1 MPPKKQGEGAE
12 ARYNAKKPTVSFRVY
27 NTGMKDAIYAQAKR
41 KGLSVSAYLSDLV
54 AADLDGKKP
63 KTTKKKA
70 QRPKAKPKAK
80 VNWSNTSVAV
90 DDATWDMPKI
100 DWEIPDYA
108 EEMESIKV
116 HPDMPQW
123 DRENETY
130 AEYQKRYFEHLK
142 NL

>member
-27 NTGMKDAIYAQAKR
+27 STGMKDAIYAQAKR

-63 KTTKKKA
+63 KRKKRA
-70 QRPKAKPKAK
+70 QSTKPKPSK
-80 VNWSNTSVAV
+80 TPVTINPS
-90 DDATWDMPKI
+90 DWDMPEVEW
-100 DWEIPDYA
+100 DMPDYA
-108 EEMESIKV
+108 KEMEAATI

-123 DRENETY
+123 DKENETY

>member
-70 QRPKAKPKAK
+70 QRPRAKPGP
-80 VNWSNTSVAV
+80 SNTPLSIP
-90 DDATWDMPKI
+90 DLEWDMP
-100 DWEIPDYA
+100 DYA
-108 EEMESIKV
+108 AEMDSAPV
-116 HPDMPQW
+116 HPRMPQW

-130 AEYQKRYFEHLK
+130 GEYQKRYFKYLK
-142 NL
+142 DM

>member
-1 MPPKKQGEGAE
+1 MPPKKQGEGAG

-63 KTTKKKA
+63 KITKKKA
-70 QRPKAKPKAK
+70 QRPKPSKTP
-80 VNWSNTSVAV
+80 VTIRPS
-90 DDATWDMPKI
+90 DWDMPEV
-100 DWEIPDYA
+100 DWDMPDYA
-108 EEMESIKV
+108 KEMETAI

-123 DRENETY
+123 DKENETY
-130 AEYQKRYFEHLK
+130 AEYQKRYFDHLK

>member
-27 NTGMKDAIYAQAKR
+27 DTGMKDAIYAQAKR

-70 QRPKAKPKAK
+70 RKPGPSKAP
-80 VNWSNTSVAV
+80 VSI
-90 DDATWDMPKI
+90 DASDWDMP
-100 DWEIPDYA
+100 DLEWDMPDYA
-108 EEMESIKV
+108 EEMKSVPI

-130 AEYQKRYFEHLK
+130 GEYQKRYFKYLK
-142 NL
+142 DL

>member
-27 NTGMKDAIYAQAKR
+27 DTGMKDAIYAQAKR

-70 QRPKAKPKAK
+70 QRPRAKPGPSQDPPYLKEMDSDMQELMDALDEMHKADRRR
-80 VNWSNTSVAV
+80 SV
-90 DDATWDMPKI
+90 
-100 DWEIPDYA
+100 
-108 EEMESIKV
+108 
-116 HPDMPQW
+116 
-123 DRENETY
+123 
-130 AEYQKRYFEHLK
+130 F
-142 NL
+142 

>member
-27 NTGMKDAIYAQAKR
+27 STGMKDAIYAQAKR
-41 KGLSVSAYLSDLV
+41 KGLSVSAYLSDLI

-63 KTTKKKA
+63 KPKRNKA
-70 QRPKAKPKAK
+70 QRSTPEL
-80 VNWSNTSVAV
+80 
-90 DDATWDMPKI
+90 D
-100 DWEIPDYA
+100 IPDYA
-108 EEMESIKV
+108 DEMLAGAV

-123 DRENETY
+123 DKENETY
-130 AEYQKRYFEHLK
+130 AEYQKRYFEHLN